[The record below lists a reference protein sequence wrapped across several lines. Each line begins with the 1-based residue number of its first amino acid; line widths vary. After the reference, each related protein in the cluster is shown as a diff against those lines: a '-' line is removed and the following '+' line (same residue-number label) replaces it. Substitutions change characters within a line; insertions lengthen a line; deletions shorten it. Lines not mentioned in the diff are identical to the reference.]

1 MDIRQLRYFIV
12 IAEEKQISAAAKKL
26 YMSQPPLSQQLKNM
40 EASLGEQL
48 FERSG
53 KFLELTEAGKTLYKY
68 ALQITQ
74 MMEEAKNEVADV
86 GGGIDGRLAVGI
98 NTFSLGNLNEVFHQY
113 RSMYPKIKYKI
124 QQNESSL
131 LCYLLKQREIEM
143 AIVRLPL
150 EIDEFTLQHLHSEP
164 FYVITSKEKKLF
176 TGDATLEEVSRYPL
190 VLPSIEGLGVYY
202 SIHEAFSK
210 AKIQPE
216 IIAEFSD
223 LKLMM
228 ELVSTDFGVSIVPES
243 LLHLYK
249 EYPVHIHKIA
259 DSEQLSGDIGLIW
272 LKDHRLSKAAQNFID
287 VLAANIDKGDIGL
300 I

>member
-228 ELVSTDFGVSIVPES
+228 ELVSTDFGISIVPES
-243 LLHLYK
+243 LLYLYK

>member
-86 GGGIDGRLAVGI
+86 GGGVDGRLAVGI

-216 IIAEFSD
+216 IIADFSD

-287 VLAANIDKGDIGL
+287 VLTANIDKGNIGL

>member
-287 VLAANIDKGDIGL
+287 VLTANIDKGNNGL

>member
-86 GGGIDGRLAVGI
+86 GGGVDGRLAVGI

-287 VLAANIDKGDIGL
+287 VLTANIDKGNIGL